1 MLLPPS
7 AGPVARR
14 ALAAGAACALLV
26 AAAPAVAA
34 ELTPLG
40 TSLESQGF
48 VVIGQAHGVK
58 QLRHRTA
65 KIVRIA
71 AEGVIPA
78 PIADV
83 REMLVDYRRQA
94 GKVDRVR
101 GSRVLRQGKD
111 WLLVYQRLKL
121 PVISDR
127 DFTLRVTW
135 GGAPELQWIV
145 FDADGREGP
154 PPVKGVVRVTE
165 HSGSW
170 QLKAIDGGR
179 ATWARFQTRID
190 LGGSLPQWLAR
201 SGAGKEL
208 PTLFADICRLI
219 EPRRRSRDCK

>member
-1 MLLPPS
+1 MGARIDAVRAARRVIPLAGWLLAA
-7 AGPVARR
+7 AGPAW
-14 ALAAGAACALLV
+14 
-26 AAAPAVAA
+26 AA

-40 TSLESQGF
+40 VSLESQGF
-48 VVIGQAHGVK
+48 ALVGQSHGVK
-58 QLRHRTA
+58 QYKHRTA

-78 PIADV
+78 PLAEV
-83 REMLVDYRRQA
+83 REMVLDYKRQE
-94 GKVDRVR
+94 GKVDRV
-101 GSRVLRQGKD
+101 SHSQVLRQGSG

-121 PVISDR
+121 PVIADR

-135 GGAPELQWIV
+135 GGAPESQWVV
-145 FDADGREGP
+145 FDAANAQGP
-154 PPVKGVVRVTE
+154 APRRGVVRVSE

-208 PTLFADICRLI
+208 PTLFSNICRLVD
-219 EPRRRSRDCK
+219 PRKRSRPCD